1 MLKMSNGNYSY
12 PIDANWSIKD
22 LETVIK
28 MFNVVERAYEEGAQ
42 REQILDCYRNF
53 KKVIPAKSEEKQ
65 LGRDFYKKSGYQ
77 LYSVVKEART
87 TDKKLIRLSR
97 R

>member
-1 MLKMSNGNYSY
+1 MASENYSY
-12 PIDANWSIKD
+12 PIDSGWSMQE

-28 MFNVVERAYEEGAQ
+28 MFNVVENAYEKGVS
-42 REQILDCYRNF
+42 REQVLDCYRNF

-87 TDKKLIRLSR
+87 TSKKMIKM
-97 R
+97 